1 MQSFAM
7 ETWKTFC
14 LCTLPWI
21 NGHETWVIKNKIPIK
36 PKDSKTTQTTK
47 PNKNWVIWAHEIFI
61 FCSETVMGVT
71 VITVIVVTNLFFEY
85 LVFKIQF
92 LIFLM
97 LCFLCFMFF
106 LYCSWMAW
114 PRFNREQLK
123 LHTCGKQETVGG
135 KITVRK
141 MLKRCQMQGVLP
153 GRKRDRLFSVF
164 DAPAVWCASPFQD
177 EVCFLFLSVTN
188 TKIAFILL
196 MNIYYFFSLRK
207 IFHHNCELSSP
218 EEVVTVKCARVSIGR
233 FVLVVKFW

>member
-1 MQSFAM
+1 MHQMQSFAM

-85 LVFKIQF
+85 LVFNIQF

-141 MLKRCQMQGVLP
+141 MLKRCQLQGVLP
-153 GRKRDRLFSVF
+153 GRKRDRQTVFCLWCSCSVMCIAFSRWSLFSF
-164 DAPAVWCASPFQD
+164 PF
-177 EVCFLFLSVTN
+177 SN
-188 TKIAFILL
+188 
-196 MNIYYFFSLRK
+196 
-207 IFHHNCELSSP
+207 
-218 EEVVTVKCARVSIGR
+218 
-233 FVLVVKFW
+233 